1 MSAHFRLASTNA
13 RMGLPEVSLGLIPG
27 YGGTQRLAQLIGKGR
42 AMELTMTAN
51 MIDATTALA
60 YGLVNHVVPQEELLP
75 KCYALADKIKSNSS
89 LAISAAIKAI
99 NANYKDGINGYDV
112 EISEFGKCFDT
123 EDFEEGTTAFLEKRK
138 SKFPGK

>member
-1 MSAHFRLASTNA
+1 M
-13 RMGLPEVSLGLIPG
+13 
-27 YGGTQRLAQLIGKGR
+27 
-42 AMELTMTAN
+42 
-51 MIDATTALA
+51 
-60 YGLVNHVVPQEELLP
+60 VPQEELLS

-99 NANYKDGINGYDV
+99 NANYEDGVNGYDV
-112 EISEFGKCFDT
+112 EISEFGNCFDT